1 MRKLP
6 KNSGFTLIE
15 VLITLALISVLI
27 SIFFTATNI
36 WRWIRHVRWQ
46 TFAKQIASSE
56 MEQLRNTPYNNLP
69 ASGSF
74 SDPNMAKIPQGS
86 GQLNIA
92 AVNGQTDLSQVKVTV
107 FWVQEG
113 QNQSIEL
120 DTLMSKNGLN
130 D

>member
-6 KNSGFTLIE
+6 KRLGFTLIE
-15 VLITLALISVLI
+15 VLITLALVSVLI

-46 TFAKQIASSE
+46 TFAKQIASRE
-56 MEQLRNTPYNNLP
+56 IEQLRNTPYDNLP

-74 SDPNMAKIPQGS
+74 SDSNMTKIPQGS
-86 GQLNIA
+86 GQMNIA
-92 AVNGQTDLSQVKVTV
+92 VVNGQADLSQVKVTV

-113 QNQSIEL
+113 QTKSIQL